1 MRLPLLLASI
11 AALVYCGQAV
21 TYKNVGRSTV
31 AETVLESTVSSIFH
45 PFVKHGF
52 VAQSSG
58 DATTNYFMNIVR
70 PFYKVG
76 EQAGVGFIQG
86 FLGADIKNPVYCV
99 TDGLSSLISTINMI
113 NKIFSEE

>member
-45 PFVKHGF
+45 PLVKHGF
-52 VAQSSG
+52 VA
-58 DATTNYFMNIVR
+58 
-70 PFYKVG
+70 
-76 EQAGVGFIQG
+76 
-86 FLGADIKNPVYCV
+86 
-99 TDGLSSLISTINMI
+99 
-113 NKIFSEE
+113 